1 MWFSNC
7 LSVSHITTYGD
18 TVRLA
23 MFSYTHRNLDYVR
36 KTQNRELPYRMCE
49 GREEFGRP
57 LGGRHSRE
65 ARVRALYRR
74 MRIESKYRS
83 YY

>member
-49 GREEFGRP
+49 GREEFVRP

-74 MRIESKYRS
+74 TCIESKYRS